1 VRLLVA
7 ALPVTGGE
15 DAQASRHDLGGGD
28 LRSGDETMPL
38 VAIAHREPEMS
49 STDRQFGA
57 TTAGAASRLTTWHQE
72 LFTAVGRWQWLH
84 ALNDAVSG
92 VVQPLYDRYRDNLA
106 VELMHGGRWAGH
118 ALHPALSDLPI
129 GLWSSTV
136 VLDLLGKDVPIAG
149 SRMDPAGTL
158 SAAGL
163 LAAVA
168 TVATGVT
175 DWTVSDGEDRRV
187 GLFHGVLN
195 VAGVALQGASLAA
208 RLAGHRGPARA
219 LSATSLTVT
228 AAAGYVGG
236 HLVQGR
242 AVMVNRVAGSAGPN
256 RWVRAVPETDLP
268 DDTSTGV
275 EVEGRQVLLH
285 RSDGELHALDN
296 TCSHAGGLLSR
307 GDVTGCIVTCPLH
320 GSRFDLRDGQI
331 VRGPAHHP
339 QPVLPTRVRNGW
351 IEVRGSQPRSR
362 REKT

>member
-1 VRLLVA
+1 
-7 ALPVTGGE
+7 
-15 DAQASRHDLGGGD
+15 
-28 LRSGDETMPL
+28 
-38 VAIAHREPEMS
+38 MS
-49 STDRQFGA
+49 SADRQFGV
-57 TTAGAASRLTTWHQE
+57 TTGLRPSSWPTTWHQE
-72 LFTAVGRWQWLH
+72 LFTAVGRWQWLE
-84 ALNDAVSG
+84 ALNDSVSG
-92 VVQPLYDRYRDNLA
+92 VVQPLYDRHRDNLA

-129 GLWSSTV
+129 GLWSGTV
-136 VLDLLGKDVPIAG
+136 VLDLLGKDVATSG

-163 LAAVA
+163 MAAVA

-208 RLAGHRGPARA
+208 RLTGHRGPARA
-219 LSATSLTVT
+219 LSMASFTIT

-242 AVMVNRVAGSAGPN
+242 AAMVNRVAGASGPN
-256 RWVRAVPETDLP
+256 RWVRAILDTDLP
-268 DDTSTGV
+268 DDTPTGV

-285 RSDGELHALDN
+285 RHAGELHALDN
-296 TCSHAGGLLSR
+296 VCSHAAGLLSR
-307 GDVTGCIVTCPLH
+307 GEVSGCIVTCPLH
-320 GSRFDLRDGQI
+320 GSRFDLRDGRI

-339 QPVLPTRVRNGW
+339 QPVLPTRVRNNW
-351 IEVRGSQPRSR
+351 IEVRGSQPRAR
-362 REKT
+362 RAQASGGPQHGVGSNS

>member
-1 VRLLVA
+1 MSNTERRL
-7 ALPVTGGE
+7 G
-15 DAQASRHDLGGGD
+15 AS
-28 LRSGDETMPL
+28 
-38 VAIAHREPEMS
+38 
-49 STDRQFGA
+49 
-57 TTAGAASRLTTWHQE
+57 TAGGPSRLTTWHQE
-72 LFTAVGRWQWLH
+72 LFATVGRWRWLE
-84 ALNDAVSG
+84 ALNDSVSG

-129 GLWSSTV
+129 GLWSGAV
-136 VLDLLGKDVPIAG
+136 VLDALGKDVAIGG

-163 LAAVA
+163 MAAAA

-175 DWTVSDGEDRRV
+175 DWSVSDGEDRRV

-195 VAGVALQGASLAA
+195 VAGVTLQGASLAA
-208 RLAGHRGPARA
+208 RLAGHRSSARV
-219 LSATSLTVT
+219 LSVTSLGVT

-242 AVMVNRVAGSAGPN
+242 AVMVNRVAGFSGPN
-256 RWVRAVPETDLP
+256 RWVRAMPETDLP
-268 DDTSTGV
+268 EDTLTGV

-307 GDVTGCIVTCPLH
+307 GDVTGCAVTCPLH
-320 GSRFDLRDGQI
+320 GSRFDLRDGHI
-331 VRGPAHHP
+331 LRGPAHHP

-351 IEVRGSQPRSR
+351 IEVRGSQPQSR
-362 REKT
+362 RATT